1 MCLAIILSLHQAK
14 LCKVADDDVGA
25 AFPEDLRIVAPGHAD
40 DEAEAA
46 SLARLD
52 PGDGV
57 LYHDAPFRR
66 RPEHPGGLLVGLGGR
81 LAHEL
86 LLRGDVASTLASKRS
101 WMPAASSSVSQFLLD
116 VTTAARLPVDFSSRI
131 RATEDPDTSTPQNL
145 VEHRVLTVLESA
157 DGLPGGRSLGFP
169 HQRTMPRERR
179 KLSMPS

>member
-25 AFPEDLRIVAPGHAD
+25 AFPEDLRIVAPDHAD

-81 LAHEL
+81 LAGEL
-86 LLRGDVASTLASKRS
+86 LLRSDIAVYSSIEEVLDASRF
-101 WMPAASSSVSQFLLD
+101 Q
-116 VTTAARLPVDFSSRI
+116 
-131 RATEDPDTSTPQNL
+131 
-145 VEHRVLTVLESA
+145 HRVAVLA
-157 DGLPGGRSLGFP
+157 GRDHGDAPTMDFTPGSGP
-169 HQRTMPRERR
+169 PKTRT
-179 KLSMPS
+179 